1 MDHKQMMKVITD
13 KVGKDKAI
21 EIVMSAY
28 NTELLTTWISRI
40 EASKP
45 IGGPQRRD
53 HLGDALQRTVEV
65 CNLTP

>member
-1 MDHKQMMKVITD
+1 MDKNSSMKRVAE
-13 KVGKDKAI
+13 KVGRERAI
-21 EIVMSAY
+21 ALVMEAY

-53 HLGDALQRTVEV
+53 HLGDALERVMTV
-65 CNLTP
+65 CNLLP